1 MSPAMILALLRDFV
15 LKFDGLKKISAMIA
29 GVIVA
34 FALRYGI
41 DLDAGSVAAVIS
53 PILAYL
59 IGQGTADGGK
69 PKVLIS
75 EPKSLTDLQN
85 TNELLRQISL

>member
-41 DLDAGSVAAVIS
+41 NLDAGSVAAVIS

-59 IGQGTADGGK
+59 IGQGIADGGK
-69 PKVLIS
+69 PRVLPTQPKQSVSVEYINGPKV
-75 EPKSLTDLQN
+75 
-85 TNELLRQISL
+85 

>member
-1 MSPAMILALLRDFV
+1 MSPTMLLAMLRDLV
-15 LKFDGLKKISAMIA
+15 LKFDGLKKLSAMLA

-59 IGQGTADGGK
+59 IGQGIADGGK
-69 PKVLIS
+69 PKVLIDD
-75 EPKSLTDLQN
+75 PKTLKDLQK
-85 TNELLRQISL
+85 TNELLRQIST